1 VTYSALSGD
10 GIDLLWSKVIEHKA
24 KLTSTG
30 EIDAWR
36 RDQQV
41 KWMWSMFD
49 ERLRDRLRADRY
61 LKARLPELEA
71 DVAAGRLSPA
81 VAADEI
87 AQALGVA
94 ER

>member
-1 VTYSALSGD
+1 
-10 GIDLLWSKVIEHKA
+10 
-24 KLTSTG
+24 
-30 EIDAWR
+30 
-36 RDQQV
+36 
-41 KWMWSMFD
+41 MFD
-49 ERLRDRLRADRY
+49 ERLRDRLRADRT